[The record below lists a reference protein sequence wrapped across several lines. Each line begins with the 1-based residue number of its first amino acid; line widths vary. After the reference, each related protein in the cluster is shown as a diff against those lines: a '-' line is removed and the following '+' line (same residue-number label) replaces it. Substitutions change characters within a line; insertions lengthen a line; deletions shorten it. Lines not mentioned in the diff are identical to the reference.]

1 MKIKKK
7 MGTNESM
14 GTKIKNKTG
23 EVKKMKI
30 KRTNPGE
37 KCKPGRS

>member
-1 MKIKKK
+1 MKVW
-7 MGTNESM
+7 GQR
-14 GTKIKNKTG
+14 IKNKTG